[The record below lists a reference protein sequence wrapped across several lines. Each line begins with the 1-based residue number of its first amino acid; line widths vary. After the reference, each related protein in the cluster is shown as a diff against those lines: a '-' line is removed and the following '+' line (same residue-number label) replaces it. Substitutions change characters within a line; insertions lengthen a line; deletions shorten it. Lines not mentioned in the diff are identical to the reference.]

1 VIDLMIRKA
10 WASVKTHI
18 IAGIFVTVPL
28 AVTFVVMRGF
38 FDIIH
43 NFFRPV
49 LKLFVIIKIS
59 PFLEMFITFLLA
71 ASVVYLIGFLSK
83 IIFVAR
89 LIRLGEGMLS
99 RIPVV
104 RYLYNTTKQIMDSI
118 ALMKLSNI
126 NKVVILEY
134 PRKGILAMA
143 FVTGVIRQPGK
154 EDLISIFI
162 PSTPNPT
169 TGFYLMVP
177 PEQIWDVNLTFEQ
190 GTKMIISGGIISL
203 GEIEMKP
210 FVYKPEEMKRPV
222 ADLLKGQSIL

>member
-1 VIDLMIRKA
+1 MVRKT

-28 AVTFVVMRGF
+28 AVTYVVLRGL
-38 FDIIH
+38 FDIVR
-43 NFFRPV
+43 NFFSPL
-49 LKLFVIIKIS
+49 LKFLVITQYS
-59 PFLEMFITFLLA
+59 PFLEAVITFFLA
-71 ASVVYLIGFLSK
+71 AGIVYLIGFLSK

-89 LIRLGEGMLS
+89 LIALGERMVS

-104 RYLYNTTKQIMDSI
+104 KYFYITTKQIMDSI

-143 FVTGVIRQPGK
+143 FVTGVMRQPGK
-154 EDLISIFI
+154 EDLVNIFV

-169 TGFYLMVP
+169 TGFYLLVS
-177 PEQIWDVNLTFEQ
+177 PEQIWDVNLTIEQ
-190 GTKMIISGGIISL
+190 GTKMIISGGILSP
-203 GEIEMKP
+203 GEIELKP
-210 FVYKPEEMKRPV
+210 YVYKPEEMKRPV
-222 ADLLKGQSIL
+222 ADLPKG